1 MNGRT
6 LRFLLV
12 PDGSAARRLR
22 RVLAEQ
28 GAISG
33 LVVGM
38 WPELME
44 WACRAYL
51 VPEDT
56 DDNDSSFKRALEEF
70 KAAFWSESLSVAPV
84 ETGAA
89 VRLALTEVIS
99 ATDPIRDIEMAG
111 PEDLP
116 ERPRRHLDDL
126 FRLVRLREGRLPSE
140 LSAMRSL
147 FFTDSDDAL
156 HTIRVYHIEN
166 IPRLTRW
173 QTKLVEKLN
182 QDAGRTGGAA
192 GRSVAPDSE

>member
-1 MNGRT
+1 MAIAEDTRVNGRP

-70 KAAFWSESLSVAPV
+70 KAAFWSERAC
-84 ETGAA
+84 
-89 VRLALTEVIS
+89 
-99 ATDPIRDIEMAG
+99 
-111 PEDLP
+111 
-116 ERPRRHLDDL
+116 
-126 FRLVRLREGRLPSE
+126 RLRLWKPEQ
-140 LSAMRSL
+140 RS
-147 FFTDSDDAL
+147 DW
-156 HTIRVYHIEN
+156 R
-166 IPRLTRW
+166 
-173 QTKLVEKLN
+173 
-182 QDAGRTGGAA
+182 
-192 GRSVAPDSE
+192 